1 MDSLNP
7 FPYIF
12 KDTFDFKFQENKKKI
27 DSLMETSKMIIDNNE
42 LKTPEIDDA
51 VTSVVMMG
59 LGNENGPFKPPTA
72 WEEYEYFTTKWLP
85 DRVNRIMERWKL
97 ANAPLHIS
105 ESWINVHNKGGW
117 TEEHDHQLSVI
128 ALGCYLN
135 VPENSGRLLI
145 KTPMQAYKYSEPLH
159 PDYWNGMEWE
169 AIDVKTNDVIFFPGW
184 LRHKTEKN
192 TSDESR
198 YVMSANIKPEIS
210 MRKSIKGM
218 QNLPQA
224 QRRMKD

>member
-1 MDSLNP
+1 
-7 FPYIF
+7 
-12 KDTFDFKFQENKKKI
+12 
-27 DSLMETSKMIIDNNE
+27 METSKMIIDNNE

-198 YVMSANIKPEIS
+198 YVMSANIKPEII

-224 QRRMKD
+224 QRKMKD

>member
-184 LRHKTEKN
+184 LRKE
-192 TSDESR
+192 
-198 YVMSANIKPEIS
+198 Y
-210 MRKSIKGM
+210 
-218 QNLPQA
+218 
-224 QRRMKD
+224 

>member
-1 MDSLNP
+1 
-7 FPYIF
+7 
-12 KDTFDFKFQENKKKI
+12 
-27 DSLMETSKMIIDNNE
+27 METSKRIIDNNE